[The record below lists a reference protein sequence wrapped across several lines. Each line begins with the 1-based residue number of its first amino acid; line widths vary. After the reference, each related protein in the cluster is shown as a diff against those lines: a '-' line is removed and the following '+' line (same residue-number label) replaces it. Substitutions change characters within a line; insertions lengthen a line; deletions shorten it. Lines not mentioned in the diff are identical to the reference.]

1 MARGGESV
9 CVCACVCARTA
20 KPVFRATDDR
30 PHDYNATVGD
40 DVVFRCSAYARPD
53 AVVVWYKNGE
63 EINPFNRTFCGI
75 ICLVIS
81 LLR

>member
-1 MARGGESV
+1 V
-9 CVCACVCARTA
+9 CVCVCTRTA

-63 EINPFNRTFCGI
+63 EINRTFCGI